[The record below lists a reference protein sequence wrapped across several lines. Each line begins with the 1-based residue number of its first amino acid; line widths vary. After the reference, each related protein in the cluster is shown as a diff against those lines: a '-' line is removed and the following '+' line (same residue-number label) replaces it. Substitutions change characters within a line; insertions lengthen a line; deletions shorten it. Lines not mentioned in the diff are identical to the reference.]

1 MNIYNDITLIIVC
14 FNSYKLIQKNLS
26 EISKFKTIIVD
37 NTKSDEIRLLVEG
50 VKNIKYIKT
59 KKNLGYGK
67 SNNLGVSETT
77 TPFILILNPDILV
90 KSEAIEILYKSYFNY
105 ENIGILVPAL
115 YDNNNNRRSNGS
127 LSYINREKIN
137 RKNIL
142 NDQKAEG
149 NTCYQFVVGCAFLIK
164 KEFFDEIGGFDK
176 DLFMY
181 FEDNDL
187 CDKTIEK
194 NKSIIEIPESKM
206 IHLQGLSADN
216 SFLQNCKLSIIHKIS
231 EYIYYK
237 KKTNFFKLYK
247 KILVNFFDY
256 LQRFFINIIK
266 LKFNKSFKNLLR
278 ILSIILYISKLYIFL
293 Y

>member
-1 MNIYNDITLIIVC
+1 MNIYNEITLIIVC
-14 FNSYKLIQKNLS
+14 FNSYNLIQKNLS

-37 NTKSDEIRLLVEG
+37 NSESDQIRLLVEG

-67 SNNLGVSETT
+67 GNNLGVSESK

-90 KSEAIEILYKSYFNY
+90 QSESIETLYKSYFNY
-105 ENIGILVPAL
+105 ENIGILAPAL
-115 YDNNNNRRSNGS
+115 YDNNNNRRNNGS
-127 LSYINREKIN
+127 LSYINRDKVIK
-137 RKNIL
+137 KNIL
-142 NDQKAEG
+142 NNQKAEG
-149 NTCYQFVVGCAFLIK
+149 NTCYQFVVGCALLIK

-206 IHLQGLSADN
+206 IHLQGLSLDS

-237 KKTNFFKLYK
+237 KKTNFFNLYK
-247 KILVNFFDY
+247 KILINFFDY

-278 ILSIILYISKLYIFL
+278 IISIFLYISKLYLFL

>member
-14 FNSYKLIQKNLS
+14 FNSYKLIKKNLS

-37 NTKSDEIRLLVEG
+37 NSKSDEIRLLVKG

-67 SNNLGVSETT
+67 GNNLGVSESK

-90 KSEAIEILYKSYFNY
+90 ESESIKILYNSYFNY
-105 ENIGILVPAL
+105 ENVGILAPSL

-127 LSYINREKIN
+127 LSYINKEKISK
-137 RKNIL
+137 KNIL
-142 NDQKAEG
+142 NNQKAEG

-164 KEFFDEIGGFDK
+164 KDFFDKIGGFDK

-181 FEDNDL
+181 FEDNDI
-187 CDKTIEK
+187 CDKTLEK

-216 SFLQNCKLSIIHKIS
+216 SFLQSCKLSIIHKVS

-237 KKTNFFKLYK
+237 KKTNFLNLYK

-256 LQRFFINIIK
+256 FQRFLVNLLLLRFE
-266 LKFNKSFKNLLR
+266 KSFKNFLR
-278 ILSIILYISKLYIFL
+278 IISIFL
-293 Y
+293 YLSHTYKLMY

>member
-37 NTKSDEIRLLVEG
+37 NSKSDEIRSLVQE

-67 SNNLGVSETT
+67 GNNLGVSESK

-90 KSEAIEILYKSYFNY
+90 ESASIEILYKSYFSY
-105 ENIGILVPAL
+105 ENIGILAPAL
-115 YDNNNNRRSNGS
+115 YDNSNNRRSNGS

-137 RKNIL
+137 KKNIL
-142 NDQKAEG
+142 NNQKAEG
-149 NTCYQFVVGCAFLIK
+149 NTCYQFAVGCALLIK

-187 CDKTIEK
+187 CDKTVEK

>member
-14 FNSYKLIQKNLS
+14 FNSYKLIKKNLS

-37 NTKSDEIRLLVEG
+37 NSKSDEIRLLVKG

-67 SNNLGVSETT
+67 GNNLGVSESK

-90 KSEAIEILYKSYFNY
+90 ESESIKILYNSYFNY
-105 ENIGILVPAL
+105 ENVGILAPSL

-127 LSYINREKIN
+127 LSYINKEKISK
-137 RKNIL
+137 KNIL
-142 NDQKAEG
+142 NNQKAEG

-164 KEFFDEIGGFDK
+164 KDFFDKIGGFDK

-181 FEDNDL
+181 FEDNDI

-237 KKTNFFKLYK
+237 KKTNFFNLYK

-266 LKFNKSFKNLLR
+266 FKFNKSFKNLLR

>member
-37 NTKSDEIRLLVEG
+37 NSKSDEIGLLVKE

-67 SNNLGVSETT
+67 GNNLGVSESK

-90 KSEAIEILYKSYFNY
+90 EKTSIEILYKTYFSY
-105 ENIGILVPAL
+105 ENIGILVPSL
-115 YDNNNNRRSNGS
+115 YDNNDNRRSNGS
-127 LSYINREKIN
+127 ISYINREKIN
-137 RKNIL
+137 KKNIL
-142 NDQKAEG
+142 NNQKAEG
-149 NTCYQFVVGCAFLIK
+149 NTCYQFAVGCAFLIK

>member
-1 MNIYNDITLIIVC
+1 MVT
-14 FNSYKLIQKNLS
+14 F
-26 EISKFKTIIVD
+26 
-37 NTKSDEIRLLVEG
+37 R
-50 VKNIKYIKT
+50 
-59 KKNLGYGK
+59 
-67 SNNLGVSETT
+67 
-77 TPFILILNPDILV
+77 
-90 KSEAIEILYKSYFNY
+90 
-105 ENIGILVPAL
+105 
-115 YDNNNNRRSNGS
+115 NNNNRRNNGS

-137 RKNIL
+137 KKNIL
-142 NDQKAEG
+142 INQKAEG
-149 NTCYQFVVGCAFLIK
+149 NTCYQFAVGCALLIK

-237 KKTNFFKLYK
+237 KKL
-247 KILVNFFDY
+247 
-256 LQRFFINIIK
+256 
-266 LKFNKSFKNLLR
+266 
-278 ILSIILYISKLYIFL
+278 IFL
-293 Y
+293 SYIKKYLLIFLIIYRDFLLIL

>member
-1 MNIYNDITLIIVC
+1 MSIYNDITLIIVC
-14 FNSYKLIQKNLS
+14 FNSYKLIKKNLS

-37 NTKSDEIRLLVEG
+37 NSKSDEIRLLVKG

-67 SNNLGVSETT
+67 GNNLGVSESK

-90 KSEAIEILYKSYFNY
+90 ESESIKILYNSYFNY
-105 ENIGILVPAL
+105 ENVGILAPSL

-127 LSYINREKIN
+127 LSYINKEKISK
-137 RKNIL
+137 KNIL
-142 NDQKAEG
+142 NNQKAEG

-164 KEFFDEIGGFDK
+164 KDFFDKIGGFDK

-181 FEDNDL
+181 FEDNDI
-187 CDKTIEK
+187 CDKTLEK

-216 SFLQNCKLSIIHKIS
+216 SFLQSCKLSIIHKVS

-237 KKTNFFKLYK
+237 KKTNFLNLYR

-256 LQRFFINIIK
+256 FQRFLVNLLLLRFE
-266 LKFNKSFKNLLR
+266 KSFKNFLR
-278 ILSIILYISKLYIFL
+278 IISIFL
-293 Y
+293 YLSHTYKLMY

>member
-1 MNIYNDITLIIVC
+1 MNIYKEITLIIVC
-14 FNSYKLIQKNLS
+14 FNSYKLIEKNLS

-37 NTKSDEIRLLVEG
+37 NSKSDEIRLLVKG
-50 VKNIKYIKT
+50 VKNINYIKT

-67 SNNLGVSETT
+67 GNNLGVLESK

-90 KSEAIEILYKSYFNY
+90 ESESIKILYNSYFNY
-105 ENIGILVPAL
+105 ENVGILAPAL
-115 YDNNNNRRSNGS
+115 YDNSNNRRSNGN

-137 RKNIL
+137 KKNIL
-142 NDQKAEG
+142 NNQTAEG
-149 NTCYQFVVGCAFLIK
+149 STCYQFAVGCAFLIK
-164 KEFFDEIGGFDK
+164 KDFFDEIGGFDK

-181 FEDNDL
+181 FEDNDI

-206 IHLQGLSADN
+206 IHFQGLSTDK
-216 SFLQNCKLSIIHKIS
+216 SFLQSCKLSIIHKVS

-237 KKTNFFKLYK
+237 KKTNFLNLYK

-256 LQRFFINIIK
+256 FQRFLVNLLLLRFE
-266 LKFNKSFKNLLR
+266 KSFKNFLR
-278 ILSIILYISKLYIFL
+278 IISIFL
-293 Y
+293 YLSHTYKLMY

>member
-67 SNNLGVSETT
+67 SNNLGVSEST

-90 KSEAIEILYKSYFNY
+90 KSEAIEILYKSYFIY

-115 YDNNNNRRSNGS
+115 YDNSNNRRSNGS

-137 RKNIL
+137 KKNIL
-142 NDQKAEG
+142 NNQKAEG
-149 NTCYQFVVGCAFLIK
+149 NTCYQFAVGCAFLIK
-164 KEFFDEIGGFDK
+164 KDFFDEIGGFDK

-266 LKFNKSFKNLLR
+266 FKFNKSFKNLLR
-278 ILSIILYISKLYIFL
+278 IISIILYISKLYIFL

>member
-14 FNSYKLIQKNLS
+14 FNSYKLIQKNLF

-37 NTKSDEIRLLVEG
+37 NSKSDEIRSLVEG

-67 SNNLGVSETT
+67 GNNLGVSESK

-90 KSEAIEILYKSYFNY
+90 ESSSIEILYKTYFSY
-105 ENIGILVPAL
+105 ENIGILAPSL
-115 YDNNNNRRSNGS
+115 YDNSNNRRSNGS
-127 LSYINREKIN
+127 LSYINREKISK
-137 RKNIL
+137 KNIL
-142 NDQKAEG
+142 NNQKAEG
-149 NTCYQFVVGCAFLIK
+149 NTCYQFVVGCALLIK

-187 CDKTIEK
+187 CDKTIMK
-194 NKSIIEIPESKM
+194 KKSIIEIPESKM
-206 IHLQGLSADN
+206 IHLQGLSAEN
-216 SFLQNCKLSIIHKIS
+216 SFSQNCKLSIIHKIS

-237 KKTNFFKLYK
+237 KKKNYFNLYK

-256 LQRFFINIIK
+256 FQRFLVNLLLLRFK
-266 LKFNKSFKNLLR
+266 KSFKNFLR
-278 ILSIILYISKLYIFL
+278 IISIFL
-293 Y
+293 YLSHTYKLMY

>member
-1 MNIYNDITLIIVC
+1 MSIYNDITLIIVC
-14 FNSYKLIQKNLS
+14 FNSYKLIKKNLS

-37 NTKSDEIRLLVEG
+37 NSKSDEIRLLVKG

-67 SNNLGVSETT
+67 GNNLGVSESK

-90 KSEAIEILYKSYFNY
+90 ESKSIKILYNSYFNY
-105 ENIGILVPAL
+105 ENVGILAPSL

-127 LSYINREKIN
+127 LSYINKEKISK
-137 RKNIL
+137 KNIL
-142 NDQKAEG
+142 NNQKAEG

-164 KEFFDEIGGFDK
+164 KDFFDKIGGFDK

-181 FEDNDL
+181 FEDNDI
-187 CDKTIEK
+187 CDKTLEK

-216 SFLQNCKLSIIHKIS
+216 SFLQSCKLSIIHKVS

-237 KKTNFFKLYK
+237 KKTNFLNLYR

-256 LQRFFINIIK
+256 FQRFLVNLLLLRFE
-266 LKFNKSFKNLLR
+266 KSFKNFLR
-278 ILSIILYISKLYIFL
+278 IISIFL
-293 Y
+293 YLSHTYKLMY

>member
-37 NTKSDEIRLLVEG
+37 NSKSDQIRLLVKG

-67 SNNLGVSETT
+67 GNNLGVSESK

-90 KSEAIEILYKSYFNY
+90 QSESIEILYKTYFNY

-115 YDNNNNRRSNGS
+115 YDNSNNRRSNGS
-127 LSYINREKIN
+127 LSYINREKISK
-137 RKNIL
+137 KNIL
-142 NDQKAEG
+142 NNQKAEG
-149 NTCYQFVVGCAFLIK
+149 NTCYQFAVGCAFLIK
-164 KEFFDEIGGFDK
+164 KDFFDEIGGFDK

-187 CDKTIEK
+187 CDKTIK
-194 NKSIIEIPESKM
+194 QNKSIIEIPESKM

-216 SFLQNCKLSIIHKIS
+216 SFLQNCKLSVIHKIS

-237 KKTNFFKLYK
+237 KKTNLFNLYK
-247 KILVNFFDY
+247 KILINFFDY

-266 LKFNKSFKNLLR
+266 LKFYKSFKNLLR
-278 ILSIILYISKLYIFL
+278 ILSIILYISKFYLFL

>member
-37 NTKSDEIRLLVEG
+37 NSKSDEIRSLVQE

-67 SNNLGVSETT
+67 GNNLGVSESK

-90 KSEAIEILYKSYFNY
+90 ESASIEILYKSYFSY
-105 ENIGILVPAL
+105 ENTGILAPAL
-115 YDNNNNRRSNGS
+115 YDNSNNRRSNGS

-137 RKNIL
+137 KKNIL
-142 NDQKAEG
+142 NKQKAEG
-149 NTCYQFVVGCAFLIK
+149 NTCYQFAVGCALLIK

-237 KKTNFFKLYK
+237 KKNEFF
-247 KILVNFFDY
+247 
-256 LQRFFINIIK
+256 
-266 LKFNKSFKNLLR
+266 
-278 ILSIILYISKLYIFL
+278 
-293 Y
+293 

>member
-37 NTKSDEIRLLVEG
+37 NSKSDEIRLLVQD

-67 SNNLGVSETT
+67 GNNLGVSESK

-90 KSEAIEILYKSYFNY
+90 ESASIEILYKSYFSY

-115 YDNNNNRRSNGS
+115 YDNSNNRRSNGS

-137 RKNIL
+137 KKNIL
-142 NDQKAEG
+142 NNQKAEG
-149 NTCYQFVVGCAFLIK
+149 NTCYQFAVGCALLIK

-187 CDKTIEK
+187 CDKVILNK
-194 NKSIIEIPESKM
+194 KSIIEITDSKM
-206 IHLQGLSADN
+206 IHLQGLS
-216 SFLQNCKLSIIHKIS
+216 SELTFFLKCKLSVIHKIS
-231 EYIYYK
+231 EYIYYS
-237 KKTNFFKLYK
+237 KKTSFTYLYK
-247 KILVNFFDY
+247 KIMINFFDY
-256 LQRFFINIIK
+256 LQRFLINFLK
-266 LKFNKSFKNLLR
+266 LNFRKSFKNLLR
-278 ILSIILYISKLYIFL
+278 IVSIFLFLSKLYLIL

>member
-37 NTKSDEIRLLVEG
+37 NSKSDEIRSLVQE

-67 SNNLGVSETT
+67 GNNLGVSESK

-90 KSEAIEILYKSYFNY
+90 ESASIEILYKSYFSY
-105 ENIGILVPAL
+105 ENTGILAPAL
-115 YDNNNNRRSNGS
+115 YDNSNNRRSNGS

-137 RKNIL
+137 KKNIL
-142 NDQKAEG
+142 NKQKAEG
-149 NTCYQFVVGCAFLIK
+149 NTCYQFAVGCALLIK

-247 KILVNFFDY
+247 KILINFFDY

>member
-67 SNNLGVSETT
+67 SNNLGVSEST

-90 KSEAIEILYKSYFNY
+90 KSEAIEILYKSYFIY

-115 YDNNNNRRSNGS
+115 YDNSNNRRSNGS

-137 RKNIL
+137 KKNIL
-142 NDQKAEG
+142 NNQKAEG
-149 NTCYQFVVGCAFLIK
+149 NNCYKFAVGCALLIK
-164 KEFFDEIGGFDK
+164 KEFFD
-176 DLFMY
+176 
-181 FEDNDL
+181 
-187 CDKTIEK
+187 
-194 NKSIIEIPESKM
+194 
-206 IHLQGLSADN
+206 
-216 SFLQNCKLSIIHKIS
+216 
-231 EYIYYK
+231 
-237 KKTNFFKLYK
+237 
-247 KILVNFFDY
+247 
-256 LQRFFINIIK
+256 
-266 LKFNKSFKNLLR
+266 
-278 ILSIILYISKLYIFL
+278 
-293 Y
+293 

>member
-37 NTKSDEIRLLVEG
+37 NSKSDEIRLLVEG
-50 VKNIKYIKT
+50 LKNIKYIKT

-67 SNNLGVSETT
+67 GNNLGVSESK

-90 KSEAIEILYKSYFNY
+90 ESVSIEILYKAYFNY
-105 ENIGILVPAL
+105 ENIGILAPAL
-115 YDNNNNRRSNGS
+115 YDNNNNRRTNGS
-127 LSYINREKIN
+127 LSYLNREKISK
-137 RKNIL
+137 KNIL
-142 NDQKAEG
+142 NNKKAEG
-149 NTCYQFVVGCAFLIK
+149 HTCYQFAVGCAFLIK
-164 KEFFDEIGGFDK
+164 KDFFDEMGGFDK

-187 CDKTIEK
+187 CDKTVEK
-194 NKSIIEIPESKM
+194 NKSIIEIPESRM

-216 SFLQNCKLSIIHKIS
+216 SFLQNCKLSIIHKVS

-237 KKTNFFKLYK
+237 KKTNFFNLYK

-266 LKFNKSFKNLLR
+266 FKFNKSFKNLLR
-278 ILSIILYISKLYIFL
+278 ILSIILYISKLYLIL

>member
-14 FNSYKLIQKNLS
+14 FNSYKLIKKNLS

-37 NTKSDEIRLLVEG
+37 NSKSDEIRLLVKG

-67 SNNLGVSETT
+67 GNNLGVSESK

-90 KSEAIEILYKSYFNY
+90 ESKSIKILYNSYFNY
-105 ENIGILVPAL
+105 ENVGILAPSL

-127 LSYINREKIN
+127 LSYINKEKISK
-137 RKNIL
+137 KNIL
-142 NDQKAEG
+142 NNQKAEG

-164 KEFFDEIGGFDK
+164 KDFFDKIGGFDK

-181 FEDNDL
+181 FEDNDI

-216 SFLQNCKLSIIHKIS
+216 SFLQSCKLSIIHKVS

-237 KKTNFFKLYK
+237 KKTNFLNLYR

-256 LQRFFINIIK
+256 FQRFLVNLLLLRFE
-266 LKFNKSFKNLLR
+266 KSFKNFLR
-278 ILSIILYISKLYIFL
+278 IISIFL
-293 Y
+293 YLSHTYKLMY

>member
-14 FNSYKLIQKNLS
+14 FNSYRLIQKNLS

-37 NTKSDEIRLLVEG
+37 NSKSDEIRLLVEG

-67 SNNLGVSETT
+67 GNNLGVSESE

-90 KSEAIEILYKSYFNY
+90 QSESIETLYKSYFNY
-105 ENIGILVPAL
+105 ENIGILAPAL
-115 YDNNNNRRSNGS
+115 YDNNNNRRNNGT
-127 LSYINREKIN
+127 LSYINRDKVIM
-137 RKNIL
+137 KNIL
-142 NDQKAEG
+142 NNQKAEG
-149 NTCYQFVVGCAFLIK
+149 NTCYQFVVGCALLIK

-206 IHLQGLSADN
+206 IHLQGLSVN
-216 SFLQNCKLSIIHKIS
+216 STFLQNCKLSIIHKIS

-237 KKTNFFKLYK
+237 KKSNFFKLHK
-247 KILVNFFDY
+247 KIFVNFFDY

-266 LKFNKSFKNLLR
+266 FKFNKSFKNLLR

>member
-1 MNIYNDITLIIVC
+1 MNIFNDITLIIVC
-14 FNSYKLIQKNLS
+14 FNSYKMIQKNLS

-37 NTKSDEIRLLVEG
+37 NSKSDEIGFLVKE

-67 SNNLGVSETT
+67 GNNLGVSESK

-90 KSEAIEILYKSYFNY
+90 ESTSIEILYRTYFNY
-105 ENIGILVPAL
+105 ENIGILAPAL
-115 YDNNNNRRSNGS
+115 YNNSNNRRSNGN

-137 RKNIL
+137 KKNIL
-142 NDQKAEG
+142 NKQKAEG
-149 NTCYQFVVGCAFLIK
+149 NTCYQFAVGCALLIK

-216 SFLQNCKLSIIHKIS
+216 TFLQNCKLSIIHKIS

-237 KKTNFFKLYK
+237 KKSNLFKLYK

-278 ILSIILYISKLYIFL
+278 ILSIILYISKLYLFL

>member
-37 NTKSDEIRLLVEG
+37 NSKSDEIRSLVQE

-67 SNNLGVSETT
+67 GNNLGISESK

-90 KSEAIEILYKSYFNY
+90 ESASIEILYKSYFSY
-105 ENIGILVPAL
+105 KNIGILAPAL
-115 YDNNNNRRSNGS
+115 YDNNNNRRNNGS

-137 RKNIL
+137 KKNIL
-142 NDQKAEG
+142 NKQKAEG
-149 NTCYQFVVGCAFLIK
+149 NTCYQFAVGCALLIK

-194 NKSIIEIPESKM
+194 NKTIIEIPESRM

>member
-37 NTKSDEIRLLVEG
+37 NSKSDEIRSLVQE

-67 SNNLGVSETT
+67 GNNLGISESK

-90 KSEAIEILYKSYFNY
+90 ESASIEILYKSYFSY
-105 ENIGILVPAL
+105 KNIGILAPAL
-115 YDNNNNRRSNGS
+115 YDNNNNRRNNGS

-137 RKNIL
+137 KKNIL
-142 NDQKAEG
+142 INQKAEG
-149 NTCYQFVVGCAFLIK
+149 NTCYQFAVGCAFLIK

-194 NKSIIEIPESKM
+194 NKTIIEIPESRM

-278 ILSIILYISKLYIFL
+278 ILSIIMYISKLYLFL

>member
-37 NTKSDEIRLLVEG
+37 NSKSDEIRSLVQE

-67 SNNLGVSETT
+67 GNNLGVSESK

-90 KSEAIEILYKSYFNY
+90 ESASIEILYKSYFSY
-105 ENIGILVPAL
+105 KNIGILAPAL
-115 YDNNNNRRSNGS
+115 YDNSNNRRNNGG

-137 RKNIL
+137 KKNIL
-142 NDQKAEG
+142 NNQKAEG
-149 NTCYQFVVGCAFLIK
+149 NTCYQFAVGCALLIK

-187 CDKTIEK
+187 CDKAIEK
-194 NKSIIEIPESKM
+194 NMSIIEIPESKM

-216 SFLQNCKLSIIHKIS
+216 SFLQNCKLSIIHKVS

-237 KKTNFFKLYK
+237 KKANFFNLYK

-266 LKFNKSFKNLLR
+266 LKFKKSFKNLLR

>member
-1 MNIYNDITLIIVC
+1 M
-14 FNSYKLIQKNLS
+14 
-26 EISKFKTIIVD
+26 KFCTRHI
-37 NTKSDEIRLLVEG
+37 LVE
-50 VKNIKYIKT
+50 
-59 KKNLGYGK
+59 
-67 SNNLGVSETT
+67 SAS
-77 TPFILILNPDILV
+77 
-90 KSEAIEILYKSYFNY
+90 IEILYKTYFNY
-105 ENIGILVPAL
+105 ENIGILTPAL
-115 YDNNNNRRSNGS
+115 YDNSNNRRSNGS

-137 RKNIL
+137 KKNIL
-142 NDQKAEG
+142 NKQKAEG
-149 NTCYQFVVGCAFLIK
+149 NTCYQFAVGCALLIK

-206 IHLQGLSADN
+206 IHLQGLSSEN
-216 SFLQNCKLSIIHKIS
+216 SFLQNCKLSIIHKVS

-237 KKTNFFKLYK
+237 KKANFFNLYK

-278 ILSIILYISKLYIFL
+278 ILSIILYISKLYLFL

>member
-14 FNSYKLIQKNLS
+14 FNSYKLIKKNLS

-37 NTKSDEIRLLVEG
+37 NSKSDEIRLLVKG

-67 SNNLGVSETT
+67 GNNLGVSESK

-90 KSEAIEILYKSYFNY
+90 ESKSIKILYNSYFNY
-105 ENIGILVPAL
+105 ENVGILAPSL

-127 LSYINREKIN
+127 LSYINKEKISK
-137 RKNIL
+137 KNIL
-142 NDQKAEG
+142 NNQKAEG

-164 KEFFDEIGGFDK
+164 KDFFDKIGGFDK

-181 FEDNDL
+181 FEDNDI

-216 SFLQNCKLSIIHKIS
+216 SFLQSCKLSIIHKVS

-237 KKTNFFKLYK
+237 KKTNFLNLYK

-256 LQRFFINIIK
+256 FQRFLVNLLLLRFE
-266 LKFNKSFKNLLR
+266 KSFKNFLR
-278 ILSIILYISKLYIFL
+278 IISIFL
-293 Y
+293 YLSHTYKLMY

>member
-1 MNIYNDITLIIVC
+1 MNIYNEITLIIVC

-26 EISKFKTIIVD
+26 EISKFKTIIID
-37 NTKSDEIRLLVEG
+37 NSKSDEIRLLVEG
-50 VKNIKYIKT
+50 IKNIKYIKT
-59 KKNLGYGK
+59 IKNLGYGK
-67 SNNLGVSETT
+67 GNNLGVSESK

-90 KSEAIEILYKSYFNY
+90 QSESIEILYKAYFNY
-105 ENIGILVPAL
+105 ENIGILAPAL
-115 YDNNNNRRSNGS
+115 YDNSNNRRSNGG
-127 LSYINREKIN
+127 LSYINREKISK
-137 RKNIL
+137 KNIL
-142 NDQKAEG
+142 INQTAEG
-149 NTCYQFVVGCAFLIK
+149 NTCYQFAVGCAFLIK
-164 KEFFDEIGGFDK
+164 KDFFDEIGGFDK

-187 CDKTIEK
+187 CDKTIDK
-194 NKSIIEIPESKM
+194 NKSIIEIPKSKM

-216 SFLQNCKLSIIHKIS
+216 SFLQSCKLSIIHKVS

-237 KKTNFFKLYK
+237 KKTNFLNLYK
-247 KILVNFFDY
+247 KIFVNFFDY

-278 ILSIILYISKLYIFL
+278 ILSIILYISKLYLFL